1 MRSFVAALCLVASA
15 AAFRTAPTVA
25 SRAGRVN
32 VATSRPMVMAE
43 AGGFVPDMQRR
54 TIMNL
59 LLAGAVGVPG
69 LSMVG
74 GYALFFLPPSSGGG
88 GGTVAKTKLGDDIS
102 ISAWKG
108 SHAAGERQ
116 LVQGLKGDAYWL
128 VLDDKKEF
136 RPYAINGVCTHLGCI
151 APWNA
156 AQNKYMCP
164 CHGSQYDTTGMVIRG
179 PAPLSLALAILEEQ
193 GDKIILTNW
202 AETDFR
208 TGLKPWWN

>member
-1 MRSFVAALCLVASA
+1 MVQNVDASVHTPSEAGSLRASGRSWSRLSSPGALCLVASA

-88 GGTVAKTKLGDDIS
+88 GGTVAKTELGDDIS

-108 SHAAGERQ
+108 SHAA
-116 LVQGLKGDAYWL
+116 
-128 VLDDKKEF
+128 
-136 RPYAINGVCTHLGCI
+136 
-151 APWNA
+151 
-156 AQNKYMCP
+156 
-164 CHGSQYDTTGMVIRG
+164 
-179 PAPLSLALAILEEQ
+179 LAILEEQ
-193 GDKIILTNW
+193 GDKIVLTNW